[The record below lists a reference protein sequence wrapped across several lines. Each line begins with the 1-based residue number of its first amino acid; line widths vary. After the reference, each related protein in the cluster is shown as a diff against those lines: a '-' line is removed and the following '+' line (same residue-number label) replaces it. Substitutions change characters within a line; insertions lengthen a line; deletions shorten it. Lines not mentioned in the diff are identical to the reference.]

1 MKIISFIIPCYN
13 EEESLPI
20 LYSRLN
26 DVSKE
31 IKDYET
37 EFIFVNDGSKDKTE
51 EIIIGLN
58 NNDKRVKLFSFSR
71 NFGHQAA
78 VSCGIHNCNSDLAVI
93 IDADLQDPPEII
105 PDMIK
110 MYEEEKTPI
119 IYGKRILREGE
130 TFFKKITASI
140 FYRFINLLSEVKFPV
155 DTGDFRLIDKK
166 VIDTYKQFSENPKY
180 IRGLISWTGFE
191 QKPFE
196 YKRDARVA
204 GETKYT
210 LKKMLRLATTG
221 ILSFSTRP
229 LRISLYLGLISIFI
243 AMVFSLRV
251 FYLYLFNPSVLVR
264 GWAST
269 IIIVLFMGGAQLISL
284 SVISEY
290 LANMFNEVKNRPEY
304 ILKTVLTEQNRTE
317 QNRTEQNRTEQN
329 KLHLLYIKYIK
340 FQAYS
345 YN

>member
-1 MKIISFIIPCYN
+1 MKKVSLIIPCYN
-13 EEESLPI
+13 EEEVLYI
-20 LYSRLN
+20 LYDRLN
-26 DVSKE
+26 KVSKL
-31 IKDYET
+31 ITNYET
-37 EFIFVNDGSKDKTE
+37 EFIFINDGSKDKTE
-51 EIIIGLN
+51 KIIIELN

-110 MYEEEKTPI
+110 MYEETNTPI
-119 IYGKRILREGE
+119 IYGKRVSREGE
-130 TFFKKITASI
+130 TFFKKTTALM

-196 YKRDARVA
+196 YKRDSRVA

-210 LKKMLRLATTG
+210 LNKMLRLAITG

-229 LRISLYLGLISIFI
+229 LRISLYLGLISIFTAI
-243 AMVFSLRV
+243 VFSLRV

-290 LANMFNEVKNRPEY
+290 LANMFNEVKKRPEY
-304 ILKTVLTEQNRTE
+304 ILKTVLTEQNKTE
-317 QNRTEQNRTEQN
+317 
-329 KLHLLYIKYIK
+329 
-340 FQAYS
+340 
-345 YN
+345 